1 MENIPSIFIGGYS
14 KKAVNKIISEKNSQL
29 SKQQKDIDYL
39 RSEITKLEKKLIKQ
53 NDNDLEL
60 EKE

>member
-1 MENIPSIFIGGYS
+1 MENIPSSFIGGYS

-29 SKQQKDIDYL
+29 NKQQKDIDYL